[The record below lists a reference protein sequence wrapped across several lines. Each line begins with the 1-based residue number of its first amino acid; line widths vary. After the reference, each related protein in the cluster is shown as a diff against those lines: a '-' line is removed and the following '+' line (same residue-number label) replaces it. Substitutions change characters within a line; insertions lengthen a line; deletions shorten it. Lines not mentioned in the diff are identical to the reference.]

1 MTTYTVSY
9 WIKNATKFEEGATVR
24 DIGNGWFNVEK
35 ITDVLPQ
42 SDMEFAKS
50 LNLPVGAFLC
60 NLRARDNKEASG
72 YEVPIPPKPKR
83 KAAWK
88 QNPLQRF
95 APRSKA

>member
-9 WIKNATKFEEGATVR
+9 WIKNATEFEEDATVR

-42 SDMEFAKS
+42 SDMQFAKS
-50 LNLPVGAFLC
+50 LNLPAGAFLC
-60 NLRARDNKEASG
+60 NLRVRDNKEASD
-72 YEVPIPPKPKR
+72 YESSGVAKPKR

-88 QNPLQRF
+88 QNPLARF
-95 APRSKA
+95 APRSQT